1 MSKIYVLTHE
11 WVGGEDDDCDR
22 VRIVAVHSNLL
33 LLHSMIPTEGF
44 MALDADD
51 WGLPEGMYPNP
62 VERYVMRSFDPDTGL
77 PSDFTPAQFCRV
89 QDLVDNG
96 YSV

>member
-1 MSKIYVLTHE
+1 MYVYVLTHE
-11 WVGGEDDDCDR
+11 QVGGEDENR
-22 VRIVAVHSNLL
+22 GYVEILAVRTDIIDLQDL
-33 LLHSMIPTEGF
+33 IPTEGF

-62 VERYVMRSFDPDTGL
+62 VERYVIRCFNLETGEPDPAIPT
-77 PSDFTPAQFCRV
+77 QFCRV

-96 YSV
+96 YSM